1 VAVNADNLAEA
12 SESFALQ
19 LSNPSIGTLTTATGT
34 ATVQDSPVALSI
46 ADVCLTEPASG
57 TARTLPRMHALR
69 RAVDEIAVALLDHD
83 IRAEQL
89 PIQSCGQRRARR
101 AAGLVG

>member
-1 VAVNADNLAEA
+1 MKWNLTNFGDYKAYTHPAAEPRA
-12 SESFALQ
+12 SGR
-19 LSNPSIGTLTTATGT
+19 PRTH
-34 ATVQDSPVALSI
+34 
-46 ADVCLTEPASG
+46 EPASG